1 MDRPTMVEL
10 EWVLATNVSSVLFVW
25 PVVFLSW
32 GINASQ
38 AAPMVKIANSEFKVS
53 AS

>member
-1 MDRPTMVEL
+1 MVEL
-10 EWVLATNVSSVLFVW
+10 EWVLATTVSVLFVW
-25 PVVFLSW
+25 SVVFLSW

-38 AAPMVKIANSEFKVS
+38 AAPILQIANSEFKVG